1 LTLRPFLSSV
11 VVLALGV
18 CGVVRAQPTV
28 QRVDDSIVFHGR
40 IDAASAAA
48 FLALATD
55 PAVTRLVITSV
66 GGLVSPALDMAD
78 AIHARGLDV
87 EVPQACLSSCANYIF
102 PAGRRKVLGRPG
114 TVGWHG
120 NMAHV
125 LHLQQSG
132 QASWPEPDLAHA
144 RSLARR
150 EAEFFR
156 RIGVDG
162 FVCWFAKMPPYAVED
177 SYWLAVDD
185 MARFGIRDVTVRD
198 PAEPRVAADLRPVS
212 VDWALLQQAR
222 PVVRLDD

>member
-1 LTLRPFLSSV
+1 MTSRHFLPAIV
-11 VVLALGV
+11 ALALAVG
-18 CGVVRAQPTV
+18 GTVRAQPTV

-66 GGLVSPALDMAD
+66 GGLVTPALDIAD
-78 AIHARGLDV
+78 AIHARGLEV

-114 TVGWHG
+114 AVGWHG

-132 QASWPEPDLAHA
+132 QASWQEPALADA
-144 RSLARR
+144 RRLARR

-162 FVCWFAKMPPYAVED
+162 FVCWFAKLPPYAVED
-177 SYWLAVDD
+177 SYWLSVDD
-185 MARFGIRDVTVRD
+185 MERFGIRDVTVRD
-198 PAEPRVAADLRPVS
+198 PERPRVAADLQPVS
-212 VDWALLQQAR
+212 VDWARLQAER
-222 PVVRLDD
+222 PVVRLED